1 MLPFSPMLQANTR
14 ALRPIL
20 QYRPFPSKLI
30 TRPVNATP
38 FAPGSV
44 DANQY
49 PLPHVRSGYRRS
61 RRAGGQARRLPQL
74 QGDRRDSGESRA
86 GGKSA
91 DLDTLQM
98 IDVEPVAPLQ
108 IAKADVDPHG
118 ADQHAALRVV
128 RIIYVILRDDWR
140 RLFTCAHLWPALFLF
155 FLPFVNVSCNNRTL
169 LSQSGLQACYG
180 GFTVDPKIDQLA
192 RNEKAIKEALP
203 RPKQDEPAPWSILTI
218 VYILFV
224 FLGSGLGFLCI
235 LAVLFRFRLICAGLH
250 LFSLGLGGAAFL
262 ALTAQMII
270 GFPIDKHV
278 KQQFEK
284 ARAEREIRNVPAI
297 PIAGIGVDALLDI
310 DSHYSL
316 GLWLSCLLAFISAP
330 AFLLEFSI
338 VLASVVRGNLRN
350 RQETG

>member
-1 MLPFSPMLQANTR
+1 MPINIHCPTCDQVVAAPDALAGKRVVCPNCKAVVAIPEKAAPAANG
-14 ALRPIL
+14 A
-20 QYRPFPSKLI
+20 
-30 TRPVNATP
+30 
-38 FAPGSV
+38 
-44 DANQY
+44 
-49 PLPHVRSGYRRS
+49 
-61 RRAGGQARRLPQL
+61 
-74 QGDRRDSGESRA
+74 
-86 GGKSA
+86 KSA
-91 DLDTLQM
+91 DLDALQA
-98 IDVEPVAPLQ
+98 IDVEPAPPLQ
-108 IAKADVDPHG
+108 IAKADVDQHG
-118 ADQHAALRVV
+118 ADEQAALRVV
-128 RIIYVILRDDWR
+128 RIIYVMLRDDWR

-180 GFTVDPKIDQLA
+180 GFTVDPKVDQLA
-192 RNEKAIKEALP
+192 RNEKALKNEAIP

-262 ALTAQMII
+262 ALSAQMII

-284 ARAEREIRNVPAI
+284 ARAEQERRNAG
-297 PIAGIGVDALLDI
+297 AGIRPIQGAEGFEALFDI
-310 DSHYSL
+310 DSRYSPW
-316 GLWLSCLLAFISAP
+316 LWLSCLLAFISAP

-338 VLASVVRGNLRN
+338 VLASVVRGYLRK
-350 RQETG
+350 RVESG

>member
-1 MLPFSPMLQANTR
+1 MPINIHCPTCDQVVAAPDALAGKRVVCPSCKAVVAIPEKPAASVLDSPR
-14 ALRPIL
+14 
-20 QYRPFPSKLI
+20 
-30 TRPVNATP
+30 
-38 FAPGSV
+38 
-44 DANQY
+44 
-49 PLPHVRSGYRRS
+49 
-61 RRAGGQARRLPQL
+61 
-74 QGDRRDSGESRA
+74 E
-86 GGKSA
+86 
-91 DLDTLQM
+91 

-108 IAKADVDPHG
+108 IGRADVDPHG
-118 ADQHAALRVV
+118 ADEQAALRVV

-169 LSQSGLQACYG
+169 LTQSGLQACYG
-180 GFTVDPKIDQLA
+180 GFTVDPKIDQIA
-192 RNEKAIKEALP
+192 RNEKAMKNEAIP

-235 LAVLFRFRLICAGLH
+235 LAVLFRFRMISAGLH

-284 ARAEREIRNVPAI
+284 ARLDQERRNAQ
-297 PIAGIGVDALLDI
+297 AGIPPIQGAEGLEALIDI
-310 DSHYSL
+310 DAHYSL
-316 GLWLSCLLAFISAP
+316 WLWLSCLLAFLSAP
-330 AFLLEFSI
+330 AFLLEFSV
-338 VLASVVRGNLRN
+338 VLAAVVRGYLRK
-350 RQETG
+350 REPSG